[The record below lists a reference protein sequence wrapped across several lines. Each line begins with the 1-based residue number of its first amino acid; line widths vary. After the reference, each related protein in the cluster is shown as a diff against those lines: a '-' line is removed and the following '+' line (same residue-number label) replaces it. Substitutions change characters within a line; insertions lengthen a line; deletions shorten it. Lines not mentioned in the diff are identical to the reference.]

1 MRTNMNM
8 RRQRLVE
15 WIATPAAAVPKDT
28 DYISEMRVY
37 PVREPASGRSYTVVQ
52 LRTQS
57 ALVGWGEARQVN
69 AAQVE
74 KAKSLII
81 GKPAT
86 SFAVSSTDTPLD
98 AAITCAM
105 LDITGKA
112 TSAPIYRVLGG
123 PTRYKARAMAALWG
137 TTDSELAT
145 SMNALARQG
154 FQAFEVP
161 IPSFNWRNQGEAFD
175 KAALAR
181 MEGLRSAAPQNA
193 NFVLGSNSALTP
205 SDAGAVASTLE
216 RFHLL
221 WFDEPC
227 PITNLRTIKK
237 ISDETVT
244 PLGFGRE
251 IKNASIYQDLLREG
265 LVDIL
270 RPNIQGDG
278 IQKIRQVAAL
288 AETYYVAVAPNHDG
302 GPIGTAAAL
311 QLAASLPN
319 FFIQTVP
326 VPADERDRKMRTELV
341 PEPIETVNDGYFAL
355 PNKPGLGITVN
366 EAALEKYKE
375 TAA

>member
-1 MRTNMNM
+1 MNM

-265 LVDIL
+265 LVDVL
-270 RPNIQGDG
+270 RPSIQGDG